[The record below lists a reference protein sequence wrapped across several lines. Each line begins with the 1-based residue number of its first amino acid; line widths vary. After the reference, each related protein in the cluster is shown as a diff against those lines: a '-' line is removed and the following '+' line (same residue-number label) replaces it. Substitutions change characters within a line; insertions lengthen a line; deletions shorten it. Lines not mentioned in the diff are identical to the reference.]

1 MGIALLTLSGL
12 FQGFS
17 ALQRKAATLS
27 LTGTAPARTHPAR
40 AQRMVRPSGSRP
52 AILPRPVSPVCT
64 PRPAAL
70 RVVRVCDTHSP
81 SGEMGR
87 LVISGRMADVCAE
100 LDRLVAREAAQQG
113 SPTRH

>member
-17 ALQRKAATLS
+17 VMGRKPLAVT
-27 LTGTAPARTHPAR
+27 PADHPR
-40 AQRMVRPSGSRP
+40 VLRMVRPATDRAP
-52 AILPRPVSPVCT
+52 IQARPVSSICK

-70 RVVRVCDTHSP
+70 RVVRVCDAAQDP
-81 SGEMGR
+81 REMGR

-100 LDRLVAREAAQQG
+100 LDRLVAKEAAQQAQA
-113 SPTRH
+113 TRH

>member
-1 MGIALLTLSGL
+1 MGIALLTLSSL

-17 ALQRKAATLS
+17 ALQRKATTLS
-27 LTGTAPARTHPAR
+27 LAGSAPARAHPVR
-40 AQRMVRPSGSRP
+40 AQRMVRPSSRP
-52 AILPRPVSPVCT
+52 AIAPRPLTSICA

-70 RVVRVCDTHSP
+70 RVVRVCDAHNP

-100 LDRLVAREAAQQG
+100 LDRLVAREAAQQ
-113 SPTRH
+113 SQARRH

>member
-1 MGIALLTLSGL
+1 MGIALLTLSSL

-17 ALQRKAATLS
+17 AFGRKPL
-27 LTGTAPARTHPAR
+27 ARTEPKRSHAVR
-40 AQRMVRPSGSRP
+40 VLRMARPSAERP
-52 AILPRPVSPVCT
+52 AIMPRPVSPVCI

-100 LDRLVAREAAQQG
+100 LDRLVAREAAQQAHN
-113 SPTRH
+113 TQH

>member
-27 LTGTAPARTHPAR
+27 LTGTTPARVHPAH
-40 AQRMVRPSGSRP
+40 AQRMARPLARPSTHRP
-52 AILPRPVSPVCT
+52 ASLTTP

-70 RVVRVCDTHSP
+70 RVVRVCDAHNP

-100 LDRLVAREAAQQG
+100 LDRLVALEAK
-113 SPTRH
+113 SKPSLPH

>member
-27 LTGTAPARTHPAR
+27 LTGTMPARVHPAH
-40 AQRMVRPSGSRP
+40 AQRMARPLARPSTHRP
-52 AILPRPVSPVCT
+52 ASLATPA

-70 RVVRVCDTHSP
+70 RVVRVCDAHNP

-113 SPTRH
+113 SLTRH